1 MADGFIR
8 LDAALPGLAGCT
20 LFSLSQ
26 ENEERIKRKESPILF
41 FRFNVL
47 DDAEYSLKPFSV
59 VAEFMEPKTLLITAK
74 LLGDDA
80 GRTLFEFS
88 INDFFLWQEHCQ
100 YARELD
106 GPERIEREHDVMHE
120 CYMAYVN
127 EYLPVTHTWNA
138 EIMVGIP
145 KPVSDGYETG
155 IFLDDYGEVV
165 TASRFYDEIPGEYC
179 GHIGFLLPKDVEKH
193 LFLPMDYF
201 KSLRG
206 EVRPVADEKPVDAPT
221 VASGAP
227 TGDGTAAA
235 SKPVAD
241 ATFGGSLDDIQAKE
255 LRLAIAAYFH
265 AEKRVADG
273 GGYPFKRYIEEYLK
287 GAGLSSDAAIKR
299 IATVANKDKKTG
311 RK

>member
-8 LDAALPGLAGCT
+8 LDAALPELAGCT
-20 LFSLSQ
+20 LFSLSL
-26 ENEERIKRKESPILF
+26 ENEERIKRSKSPVLF
-41 FRFNVL
+41 FRANVL
-47 DDAEYSLKPFSV
+47 DDAEWMAIPYDVSWV
-59 VAEFMEPKTLLITAK
+59 
-74 LLGDDA
+74 
-80 GRTLFEFS
+80 
-88 INDFFLWQEHCQ
+88 
-100 YARELD
+100 
-106 GPERIEREHDVMHE
+106 HDVANDREWITYKAVCNGGQHDGRIVFELSISDYYIMQEYHADGTVPDAW
-120 CYMAYVN
+120 MAFCN
-127 EYLPVTHTWNA
+127 AFLPVYGV
-138 EIMVGIP
+138 ESGMVCTRLP
-145 KPVSDGYETG
+145 DSDIEGNRG
-155 IFLDDYGEVV
+155 SMDFLM
-165 TASRFYDEIPGEYC
+165 
-179 GHIGFLLPKDVEKH
+179 PKDVEKH

-201 KSLRG
+201 ESLRG